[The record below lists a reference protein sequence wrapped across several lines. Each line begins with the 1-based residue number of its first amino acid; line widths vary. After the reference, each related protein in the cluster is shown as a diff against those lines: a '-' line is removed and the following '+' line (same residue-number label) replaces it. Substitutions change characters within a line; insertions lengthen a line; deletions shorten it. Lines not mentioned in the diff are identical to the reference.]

1 MADAPKQLAPERSLL
16 QNSESLLS
24 FGMLGGLIVM
34 LVPLPPVLL
43 DALLAT
49 NLGLTFLLLLVT
61 LSTKRALELS
71 VFPSILLLLTLFR
84 LSLNVATTRLILLDG
99 DAGLIVTAFG
109 NYVVGGQLV
118 VGLVIFLILITI
130 QFMVITKGAGRISE
144 VAARFTLDAMPGKQM
159 AIDAE
164 LSAGSITDVEARKR
178 RTELSRETEF
188 YGAMDGASK
197 FVRGDSVAGLII
209 TAVNLL
215 GGVVIGLMHGLS
227 FADSVTTYSILT
239 VGDGLVSQIPALVIA
254 TTAGVL
260 VTKTTSEH
268 SLGDE
273 IQSQMLRRN
282 QPIYIGAGVLGV
294 MALVPGLPK
303 LPFFG
308 VAAGLLLLLN
318 REDPTAEQEET
329 TGAAPDEGLVAAA
342 SESDQIDE
350 FLLADRAV
358 LEVGAQ
364 LVPSI
369 KSGATKGLADRI
381 TALRKELS
389 RANGVW
395 IPPVRVNSNLLL
407 QPDEYRIIVA
417 GRTVASSEVLKDH
430 LLAILPDHQNVS
442 VPGVNTQEPSFGL
455 AARWVIEADRRIAEV
470 QGCTVVDPLSVLITH
485 LGEVLKKHSHELL
498 TLESLKQMLKRVEQF
513 APTVIEE
520 IRPDTLRMG
529 TLHQVL
535 VQLAEDRIPLN
546 DLALILESIVNHS
559 ATIQDINGLTD
570 KVRTDLGRLVCERFR
585 NPEGMLQVITLAPQ
599 LDNQLRQS
607 LHDGQLAIG
616 PGPLGN
622 LIQGVAIAWKD
633 CHRKQQSAA
642 LLVDRALRRPLKQV
656 LARSVADL
664 GIIGYQEVPFDMIID
679 SVSLIQH
686 ESVFPNRPAE
696 AANAGSA
703 NKPQRMSA

>member
-1 MADAPKQLAPERSLL
+1 MATASTQLAPERGML

-43 DALLAT
+43 DALLAM

-71 VFPSILLLLTLFR
+71 VFPSLLLLLTLFR

-130 QFMVITKGAGRISE
+130 QFMVITKGASRISE

-164 LSAGSITDVEARKR
+164 LSAGSIDEAVARKR
-178 RTELSRETEF
+178 RTDLSRETEF

-215 GGVVIGLMHGLS
+215 GGVVIGLMNGLS

-254 TTAGVL
+254 TTAGIL

-273 IQSQMLRRN
+273 IQGQILRRN

-294 MALVPGLPK
+294 MAMIPGLPK
-303 LPFFG
+303 LPFLG
-308 VAAGLLLLLN
+308 VATGLLLLLN
-318 REDPTAEQEET
+318 RDDPTAE
-329 TGAAPDEGLVAAA
+329 AKAPEAAA
-342 SESDQIDE
+342 DDRPTTEATAESESDQIDE

-369 KSGATKGLADRI
+369 ASGATKGLADRI
-381 TALRKELS
+381 TTLRKELS
-389 RANGVW
+389 KESGVW

-407 QPDEYRIIVA
+407 QPDEYRILVA
-417 GRTVASSEVLKDH
+417 GRTVATSEVLREH

-442 VPGVNTQEPSFGL
+442 VPGLNTQEPSFGL
-455 AARWVIEADRRIAEV
+455 AARWIAEADRRIAEV

-498 TLESLKQMLKRVEQF
+498 TLESLKQMLKRVEKF
-513 APTVIEE
+513 APTVVEE
-520 IRPDTLRMG
+520 IRPETLRMG

-535 VQLAEDRIPLN
+535 VQLAQDRIPLN
-546 DLALILESIVNHS
+546 DLALILESVVNHS
-559 ATIQDINGLTD
+559 ASVQDVGLLTD
-570 KVRTDLGRLVCERFR
+570 KVRADLGRLVCERFR
-585 NPEGMLQVITLAPQ
+585 NNEGMLRVITLAPQ
-599 LDNQLRQS
+599 LDSQLRQS
-607 LHDGQLAIG
+607 LHEGQLAVG
-616 PGPLGN
+616 PVPLGN
-622 LIQGVAIAWKD
+622 LIKHVAEAWKD
-633 CHRKQQSAA
+633 CHRKQQPAA
-642 LLVDRALRRPLKQV
+642 LLVDRSLRRPLKQV
-656 LARSVADL
+656 LSRSVPDL

-686 ESVFPNRPAE
+686 ESVFPARTE
-696 AANAGSA
+696 QVAA
-703 NKPQRMSA
+703 

>member
-1 MADAPKQLAPERSLL
+1 MADAPKQPAAERSLL
-16 QNSESLLS
+16 QNSESMLS

-34 LVPLPPVLL
+34 LVPLPPALL
-43 DALLAT
+43 DALLAA

-71 VFPSILLLLTLFR
+71 VFPSLLLLLTLFR

-109 NYVVGGQLV
+109 NYVVGGHLV

-164 LSAGSITDVEARKR
+164 LSAGAITDVEARKR

-215 GGVVIGLMHGLS
+215 GGVVVGLMHGLS

-282 QPIYIGAGVLGV
+282 HPIYIGAGVLGV
-294 MALVPGLPK
+294 MALIPGLPK

-318 REDPTAEQEET
+318 REDPTIKAEEDTQA
-329 TGAAPDEGLVAAA
+329 GAADEGVVAAA

-417 GRTVASSEVLKDH
+417 GRTVATSEVLKDH

-442 VPGVNTQEPSFGL
+442 VPGINTQEPSFGL

-498 TLESLKQMLKRVEQF
+498 TLESLKQMLKRVERF
-513 APTVIEE
+513 APTIIEE

-559 ATIQDINGLTD
+559 ATIQDVNGLTD
-570 KVRTDLGRLVCERFR
+570 RVRTDLGRLVCERFR
-585 NPEGMLQVITLAPQ
+585 SPEGMLRVITLAPQ

-607 LHDGQLAIG
+607 LHEGQLAIG

-622 LIQGVAIAWKD
+622 LIQEVANAWQD
-633 CHRKQQSAA
+633 CHRKQQTAA

-656 LARSVADL
+656 LARSIADL

-679 SVSLIQH
+679 SVSLIRQ
-686 ESVFPNRPAE
+686 EVVFPNRPLE
-696 AANAGSA
+696 QPAAPA
-703 NKPQRMSA
+703 NQPQRRSA